1 MKKVI
6 KFNNLKEE
14 SDFIEDLNEIKNLIL
29 VYKNNYKDY
38 SDFLDDLETLYYKVD
53 DLLKYL

>member
-1 MKKVI
+1 MI